1 MTIPTLY
8 SEMNRLLCQT
18 LAPSTNRTYKSAFQS
33 YLKFCQTHNLKALPF
48 HETNVM
54 LYVTS
59 ISKSS
64 VSKAKIHIAAVKH
77 FAAVIV
83 GQLNPPLPRLYMLV
97 RSIKRH
103 SKKAPKRMP
112 VTLNKLKV
120 IHTFLLSSSWVQA
133 DKCML
138 WAAVT
143 TAFFG
148 FLRSSE
154 YCSTQTKKY
163 DAETSLCFENVT
175 YKHSNIYIHIKASK
189 TDPFREGCT
198 ICLSPSD
205 AVICPVRNLMN
216 YMHHK
221 STKSGP
227 LFTFTDNTLLT
238 RRRINTLLKDAIP
251 SNNKAPISS
260 HSLRIGAAT
269 TAAAA
274 GLPRWLI
281 QQLGRWTSDCF
292 RTYIQLPS
300 STFKQ
305 VSYKL
310 ATTLKD
316 GDTFDPDLV
325 T

>member
-1 MTIPTLY
+1 
-8 SEMNRLLCQT
+8 MNKLLCRT
-18 LAPSTNRTYKSAFQS
+18 LAPSTTRCYKSAFHS
-33 YLKFCQTHNLKALPF
+33 YLQFCKLHNLKALPI

-59 ISKSS
+59 IAKSS
-64 VSKAKIHIAAVKH
+64 VSNVKIHISSVKH

-83 GQLNPPLPRLYMLV
+83 GQHIPPLPRLYMLV
-97 RSIKRH
+97 RSIKRQ
-103 SKKAPKRMP
+103 SKKGPKRLP
-112 VTLNKLKV
+112 VTLSKLRV
-120 IHTFLLSSSWVQA
+120 IFEFLASSSWSQV

-154 YCSTQTKKY
+154 YCSPQTKKY
-163 DAETSLCFENVT
+163 DTETTLCFEDIS
-175 YKHSNIYIHIKASK
+175 YKHSNIYITIKASK

-198 ICLSPSD
+198 ICLSPSY
-205 AVICPVRNLMN
+205 ASVCPVTNLLN
-216 YMHHK
+216 YMNQHPL
-221 STKSGP
+221 KSGP
-227 LFTFTDNTLLT
+227 LFTFSDQTLLT
-238 RRRINTLLKDAIP
+238 RRRMNSLLKSAVP
-251 SNNKAPISS
+251 SGVKAPVSS
-260 HSLRIGAAT
+260 HSLRIGAAS

-292 RTYIQLPS
+292 RTYIQIPN

-305 VSYKL
+305 VSHKL
-310 ATTLKD
+310 ATTLKE
-316 GDTFDPDLV
+316 GETFDPDLV
-325 T
+325 S